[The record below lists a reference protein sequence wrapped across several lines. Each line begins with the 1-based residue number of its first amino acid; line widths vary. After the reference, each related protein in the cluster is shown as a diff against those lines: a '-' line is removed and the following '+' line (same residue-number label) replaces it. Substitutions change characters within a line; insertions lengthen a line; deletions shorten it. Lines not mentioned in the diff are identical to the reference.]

1 MTKKSTQTKRYID
14 SDLREVKGKGKFKGR
29 YESEKGAIDN
39 LKYGTKK
46 YAIQEFNNSA
56 NMTLDS
62 VTRGLDLTQ
71 TDLDLLEMDYKNLL
85 KMDASTESAKKK
97 LDKIKKIYKAN
108 EKMKKEGKDPFI
120 ERQPF
125 DV

>member
-1 MTKKSTQTKRYID
+1 MTKKSTQTKKYID
-14 SDLREVKGKGKFKGR
+14 PNLREVRGKGKFKGR

-56 NMTLDS
+56 NMILDS
-62 VTRGLDLTQ
+62 VSEGFDLTQ
-71 TDLDLLEMDYKNLL
+71 TDLNLLEFDYKNLL

-97 LDKIKKIYKAN
+97 LDRIKKLYKAN
-108 EKMKKEGKDPFI
+108 EQMKKEGKDPII